1 VKLSESVLKLQENF
15 RQKVCR
21 RDLKNQIPGGGDMA
35 QSVNGFFCKHENLNL
50 MPKNSFKNSCV
61 WWHVLIIQTLR
72 RKRHEDPWEF
82 WLSGPAWLTCL
93 MSQ

>member
-1 VKLSESVLKLQENF
+1 MKLSESVLKLQENF

-50 MPKNSFKNSCV
+50 MPKPYFKKLSMNV
-61 WWHVLIIQTLR
+61 A
-72 RKRHEDPWEF
+72 RHGD
-82 WLSGPAWLTCL
+82 ACL
-93 MSQ
+93 VS